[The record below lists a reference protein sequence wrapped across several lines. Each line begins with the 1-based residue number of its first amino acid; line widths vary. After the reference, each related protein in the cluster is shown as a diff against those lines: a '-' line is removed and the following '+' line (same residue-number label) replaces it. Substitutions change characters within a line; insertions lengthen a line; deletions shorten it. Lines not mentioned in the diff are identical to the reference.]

1 MKNKVYTRAFLPI
14 LIVFLFTSLFIL
26 IGSPVLRDW
35 NTDSRAL
42 LCGDELFF
50 ILTTVSYFL
59 HIKSLKNPNPHV
71 FVRMIYGSLIIKMVV
86 CLAAA
91 VVYGLVARPVN
102 KNAIFGCFILYVLY
116 TFMEVR
122 VLTKL
127 LKRSPNNAKERS
139 AA

>member
-1 MKNKVYTRAFLPI
+1 MKNKVYGRAFLPI
-14 LIVFLFTSLFIL
+14 LVVFLFSSLLIL
-26 IGSPVLRDW
+26 IGSSALRGW

-42 LCGDELFF
+42 LGGNELFF
-50 ILTTVSYFL
+50 ILTAVSYLL

-91 VVYGLVARPVN
+91 VVYGLLARPVN

-122 VLTKL
+122 ALTKL
-127 LKRSPNNAKERS
+127 IKRSPNNA
-139 AA
+139 